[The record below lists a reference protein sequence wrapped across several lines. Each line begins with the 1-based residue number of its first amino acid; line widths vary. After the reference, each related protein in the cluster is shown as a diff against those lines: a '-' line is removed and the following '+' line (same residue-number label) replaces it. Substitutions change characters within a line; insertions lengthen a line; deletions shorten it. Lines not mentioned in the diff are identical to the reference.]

1 MKFKKLCEDY
11 YKFQDLI
18 SERYVRLF
26 ETYVNSGFEMSE
38 NEKKLYN
45 FLKKS
50 NSNSKFLSFEF
61 PGNLFV
67 IKCDTGDFD
76 DLIVNN
82 RILGNS
88 SEFENYLDCVNDTR
102 SVFWISL

>member
-18 SERYVRLF
+18 SERYKRLY
-26 ETYVNSGFEMSE
+26 ETFVNSGYEMSE
-38 NEKKLYN
+38 NEIKLYD

-50 NSNSKFLSFEF
+50 DSNSSLLSFEF

-67 IKCDTGDFD
+67 IKCNTGNFD
-76 DLIVNN
+76 DLIINR
-82 RILGNS
+82 RILGND

>member
-11 YKFQDLI
+11 YKFQDFI
-18 SERYVRLF
+18 AERYIRLYENF
-26 ETYVNSGFEMSE
+26 VNSGYEMSE
-38 NEKKLYN
+38 NEIKLYD

-50 NSNSKFLSFEF
+50 KSNSGFLSFEF

-76 DLIVNN
+76 DLIINN
-82 RILGNS
+82 RILGND
-88 SEFENYLDCVNDTR
+88 SEFENYLNCVNDTH
-102 SVFWISL
+102 SVF

>member
-1 MKFKKLCEDY
+1 MNYSKICENY
-11 YKFQDLI
+11 YKFQDLM

-38 NEKKLYN
+38 NETKLYN

-76 DLIVNN
+76 DLIINN
-82 RILGNS
+82 SILRND
-88 SEFENYLDCVNDTR
+88 SEFENYLDYVNDTR

>member
-18 SERYVRLF
+18 SERYIRMF

-61 PGNLFV
+61 PGKLFV
-67 IKCDTGDFD
+67 IKCDTGNFD
-76 DLIVNN
+76 DLIINN
-82 RILGNS
+82 SILRSS
-88 SEFENYLDCVNDTR
+88 SEFENYLDYVNDTR
-102 SVFWISL
+102 SVF